1 MAALSV
7 QIGLIG
13 RLPSF
18 IVRAVAIV
26 LVPMC
31 LNFKQITTIPIH
43 QSHQPPAFKKSD
55 ENKNLIKYHNYS
67 NPAVKKSCNKAL
79 WYGMST

>member
-43 QSHQPPAFKKSD
+43 QSH
-55 ENKNLIKYHNYS
+55 
-67 NPAVKKSCNKAL
+67 
-79 WYGMST
+79 